1 MQHGFGGF
9 KKKKKTT
16 TKQGSHILYD
26 GQVLGNNTGFS

>member
-9 KKKKKTT
+9 KQKKKT
-16 TKQGSHILYD
+16 KEGSHILYD